1 MKKLIE
7 VSFLERHDHIPA
19 MIRFDFQEG
28 AVQSA
33 KTMYCSKEEGDLI
46 MEKIQPPGGKE

>member
-19 MIRFDFQEG
+19 MIRFDFQDG
-28 AVQSA
+28 AVRSA
-33 KTMYCSKEEGDLI
+33 KTMYCSEEEAHLI
-46 MEKIQPPGGKE
+46 MEKVNE